1 MLAWVLLVCQ
11 VRINSFKMEDW
22 FRNYLNDCKVN
33 LRLTLIDSRHV
44 GFLKSDET
52 YAMISNIGSRSRFN
66 FYMLYPK
73 IVKIKKLKFCLSLIW
88 NLKVGSILDWSNI

>member
-1 MLAWVLLVCQ
+1 MAGVLLVCQ
-11 VRINSFKMEDW
+11 VRINSFKKKDW

-33 LRLTLIDSRHV
+33 LRLTPIDFRYV

-52 YAMISNIGSRSRFN
+52 YTIISNIGSRSRFN

-73 IVKIKKLKFCLSLIW
+73 VVKIKKLK
-88 NLKVGSILDWSNI
+88 ILP

>member
-11 VRINSFKMEDW
+11 VRINSLKKKDW
-22 FRNYLNDCKVN
+22 FRNHLNNCKVN

-52 YAMISNIGSRSRFN
+52 YAMISNIGSGLRFN
-66 FYMLYPK
+66 FYILYLK
-73 IVKIKKLKFCLSLIW
+73 IVKIKKLKVLL
-88 NLKVGSILDWSNI
+88 